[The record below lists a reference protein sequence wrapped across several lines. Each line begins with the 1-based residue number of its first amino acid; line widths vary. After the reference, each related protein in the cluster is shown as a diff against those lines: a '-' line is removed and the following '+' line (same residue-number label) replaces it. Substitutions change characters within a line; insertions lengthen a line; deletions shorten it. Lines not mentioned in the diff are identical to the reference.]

1 MAVIKI
7 KNIKSNL
14 QAVINYGKNGDKTE
28 NGILVSSVNCSV
40 ETAYEEMVLTKKFFH
55 KEDNVLGYHII
66 QSFKGNEVSP
76 KLSNQIGKE
85 LAEELLGDRYQVV
98 ICTHINKENVHN
110 HIILN
115 SVSFVDGYKYHNSKA
130 QIAFLKETSDRLCLN
145 YGLSIVDTPK
155 ANKEREFRQKNIDYF
170 SRTDK
175 KMQRIIIDIDE
186 AIKSAKKYSDFK
198 LILKSKGYE
207 NIKDSGKYLSLKTP
221 YYSRNVRINRA
232 FGEKY
237 SVEGIK
243 ERIYGYIKEDL
254 PPVANHKKRYY
265 KKIYTGPKINKFLL
279 KTSSFYRL
287 YVHYLYFFGILPA
300 KNEYKELS
308 PEYYKQKRK
317 NNMIF
322 EELNFLARH
331 SFTSIADITKY
342 KENLENKLPELKGKR
357 EILWRKYKSANTNK
371 KDEIINDINALT
383 EEIDKI
389 KSQKNACNRIIARY
403 ENIKEDYDKESK
415 SKIIIQESI
424 ITNKKKNCVNT
435 KKIAK

>member
-40 ETAYEEMVLTKKFFH
+40 ETAYEEMALTKNFFH
-55 KEDNVLGYHII
+55 KEDKTLGYHII

-76 KLSNQIGKE
+76 LQANQIGKE
-85 LAEELLGDRYQVV
+85 LAEELWGDKYQVV

-110 HIILN
+110 HMIVN
-115 SVSFVDGYKYHNSKA
+115 SVSFIDGYKYHNSKA

-155 ANKEREFRQKNIDYF
+155 ANKEKEFRQKNIDYF
-170 SRTDK
+170 SRTDE
-175 KMQRIIIDIDE
+175 KMQKIINDINE

-207 NIKDSGKYLSLKTP
+207 NIKDNGKYLSLKTP

-232 FGEKY
+232 FGEQY
-237 SVEGIK
+237 SVEWIK
-243 ERIYGYIKEDL
+243 ERIYGYLKENL
-254 PPVANHKKRYY
+254 PPVANYKKKYY
-265 KKIYTGPKINKFLL
+265 KRIYTGPQINIFLL

-287 YVHYLYFFGILPA
+287 YIHYLYAFGKLPA

-331 SFTSIADITKY
+331 SFNSVFDVTKY

-357 EILWRKYKSANTNK
+357 EILWKKHKSADINK
-371 KDEIINDINALT
+371 KVEILKEINSLT

-389 KSQKNACNRIIARY
+389 QAQKKACNRIITNY
-403 ENIKEDYDKESK
+403 ENIKKDVKESL
-415 SKIIIQESI
+415 ES
-424 ITNKKKNCVNT
+424 TEKFQKLVVNKNSLKHRYR
-435 KKIAK
+435 

>member
-7 KNIKSNL
+7 KTIKSNL
-14 QAVINYGKNGDKTE
+14 QAVINYGKNGDKTD

-40 ETAYEEMVLTKKFFH
+40 DTAYEEMALTKRFFH
-55 KEDNVLGYHII
+55 KEDKTLGYHII

-76 KLSNQIGKE
+76 KLANQIGKE
-85 LAEELLGDRYQVV
+85 LAEELWGDKYQIV

-115 SVSFVDGYKYHNSKA
+115 SVSFMDGYKYHNSKV
-130 QIAFLKETSDRLCLN
+130 QIAFLKEASDRLCLN

-155 ANKEREFRQKNIDYF
+155 ANKEKEFRQKNIDNF
-170 SRTDK
+170 NRRDE
-175 KMQRIIIDIDE
+175 KMQKIIIDIDD
-186 AIKSAKKYSDFK
+186 AIKSVKKYSDFK
-198 LILKSKGYE
+198 LVLKAKGYE

-221 YYSRNVRINRA
+221 YYSRNIRINRA

-254 PPVANHKKRYY
+254 PPVQNYKNKYY

-287 YVHYLYFFGILPA
+287 YVHYLYAFGKLPA

-308 PEYYKQKRK
+308 PNYYKQKRK

-331 SFTSIADITKY
+331 FFNSIADVTKY
-342 KENLENKLPELKGKR
+342 QENLENKLPELKGKR
-357 EILWRKYKSANTNK
+357 ELLWKNHKTADRNDKTSILKA
-371 KDEIINDINALT
+371 INALT
-383 EEIDKI
+383 NKIDI
-389 KSQKNACNRIIARY
+389 IQAQKNACKRIIVRY
-403 ENIKEDYDKESK
+403 EEIKEDYRKQVKAKEK
-415 SKIIIQESI
+415 SQEIIIAD
-424 ITNKKKNCVNT
+424 KKKRTRN
-435 KKIAK
+435 I

>member
-40 ETAYEEMVLTKKFFH
+40 ETAYDEMALTKKFFH
-55 KEDNVLGYHII
+55 KEDAILGYHII

-76 KLSNQIGKE
+76 KLANQIGKE
-85 LAEELLGDRYQVV
+85 LAEELWGDKYQVV

-110 HIILN
+110 HMIVN
-115 SVSFVDGYKYHNSKA
+115 SVSFIDGIKYHNSKG

-155 ANKEREFRQKNIDYF
+155 ANKVKEFRQKNIDYF
-170 SRTDK
+170 NRTDE
-175 KMQRIIIDIDE
+175 KMQRIITDIDE

-207 NIKDSGKYLSLKTP
+207 NIKDCGKYLSLKSP

-243 ERIYGYIKEDL
+243 ERIYGYLKEDL
-254 PPVANHKKRYY
+254 PPVQNYKNKYY

-287 YVHYLYFFGILPA
+287 YVHYLYFFGILPT
-300 KNEYKELS
+300 KNQYKELS
-308 PEYYKQKRK
+308 ADYYKQKRK

-322 EELNFLARH
+322 EELNFLAKH
-331 SFTSIADITKY
+331 SFKTISDVREY
-342 KENLENKLPELKGKR
+342 KQNLENKLPELKGKR
-357 EILWRKYKSANTNK
+357 ELLWKNHKSADTNK
-371 KDEIINDINALT
+371 KDEILKDINALT

-389 KSQKNACNRIIARY
+389 QAQKNACNRIVARY
-403 ENIKEDYDKESK
+403 EEIKNVFQNKVILIKK
-415 SKIIIQESI
+415 SHEILLTE
-424 ITNKKKNCVNT
+424 KKR
-435 KKIAK
+435 IAKYK

>member
-40 ETAYEEMVLTKKFFH
+40 ETAYDEMVLTKKFFH
-55 KEDNVLGYHII
+55 KEDAILGYHII

-76 KLSNQIGKE
+76 KLANQIGKE
-85 LAEELLGDRYQVV
+85 LAEELWGDKYQVV

-115 SVSFVDGYKYHNSKA
+115 SVSFIDGYKYHNSKP

-155 ANKEREFRQKNIDYF
+155 ANKVKEFRQKNIDYF
-170 SRTDK
+170 NRTDEK
-175 KMQRIIIDIDE
+175 IQRIITDIDE
-186 AIKSAKKYSDFK
+186 AIKSAKKYFDFK

-207 NIKDSGKYLSLKTP
+207 NIKDCGKYLSLKTP

-232 FGEKY
+232 FGESY

-243 ERIYGYIKEDL
+243 ERIYGYLKENL
-254 PPVANHKKRYY
+254 PPVANYKKKYY
-265 KKIYTGPKINKFLL
+265 KKIYSGPKLNEFLI

-287 YVHYLYFFGILPA
+287 YVHYLYAFRKLPA

-331 SFTSIADITKY
+331 SFNSVSDVTKY

-357 EILWRKYKSANTNK
+357 ELLWRNHKSTDINK
-371 KDEIINDINALT
+371 KAEILKEINELT

-389 KSQKNACNRIIARY
+389 KAQKNACNGIIAKY
-403 ENIKEDYDKESK
+403 EDIKNDYEKEL
-415 SKIIIQESI
+415 ESI
-424 ITNKKKNCVNT
+424 EKAKAIANVHKRKKLEK
-435 KKIAK
+435 